1 MKGVKMHTH
10 DFVES
15 YDGLVGY
22 GYDRKTNEST
32 IAYYMQKFSDD
43 ELIKLVAGR
52 MSDTE
57 MENLFNIVSGLLNRH
72 LTEEEYHRLF
82 LKE

>member
-1 MKGVKMHTH
+1 MKMHSH

-22 GYDRKTNEST
+22 GYDRKTNEKT
-32 IAYYMQKFSDD
+32 LAYYMQKFSDD
-43 ELIKLVAGR
+43 VLIKLVTGR
-52 MSDTE
+52 MSDME
-57 MENLFNIVSGLLNRH
+57 MESLFNTISGLLNKH

-82 LKE
+82 LKD